1 MDITSIIDSNQQ
13 LKYIC
18 EDLQAV
24 QTVITMAEDHPVYS
38 DDHEVLIVVRRALEP
53 IISDL
58 QNAIQTLTDEIDEEP
73 AMGSTTL
80 SKTS

>member
-24 QTVITMAEDHPVYS
+24 QTVVIMAEDHPVYS

-58 QNAIQTLTDEIDEEP
+58 QNAIQTLTDEMD
-73 AMGSTTL
+73 S
-80 SKTS
+80 

>member
-1 MDITSIIDSNQQ
+1 MDRFNIDDTNQQ
-13 LKYIC
+13 LKFIC

-58 QNAIQTLTDEIDEEP
+58 QKAIQTLTDEMD
-73 AMGSTTL
+73 S
-80 SKTS
+80 